1 MATATVDNTIEQW
14 ERPMNTRIVIQHR
27 VTGMYLKALGNW
39 TQFEPDAFSFSN
51 TSSALLFCL
60 RHHLSPAVIVMK
72 FGEQRYD
79 IQLPVC
85 DEGAWNQ
92 SSTFAQLLQ

>member
-1 MATATVDNTIEQW
+1 MATVNSTTVTKPW
-14 ERPMNTRIVIQHR
+14 EGIMNTRIVIQHR
-27 VTGMYLKALGNW
+27 ITGMYLKALGNW
-39 TQFEPDAFSFSN
+39 TQFEPEGFNFSS

-60 RHHLSPAVIVMK
+60 RHQLTPTVIVMK

-85 DEGAWNQ
+85 DEGQWNQ
-92 SSTFAQLLQ
+92 SSTFAPLLQ